1 MIDYPA
7 LCKEIER
14 TDARCRRVAIQQT
27 AARIFGSFE
36 EQGIAPGATDALA
49 ALIVG
54 CACEGGRISEREY
67 LYMYPALASAFGCG
81 YDFSTVKGAF
91 HGLVSSQKF
100 VHKEA
105 AEIAEAAKKAGDG
118 TAREILRLCL
128 LVSAADDGR
137 IPLRAKT
144 YFRFQFAPYVS

>member
-7 LCKEIER
+7 LCKEIEK
-14 TDARCRRVAIQQT
+14 TDAVGRKAALRRATDRV
-27 AARIFGSFE
+27 FGALE
-36 EQGIAPGATDALA
+36 EQGSIPAVTDALA

-67 LYMYPALASAFGCG
+67 LYMYPALASVFGSG
-81 YDFSTVKGAF
+81 YDFSPVKASF
-91 HGLVSSQKF
+91 HGLMSSQKF
-100 VHKEA
+100 MRKEA
-105 AEIAEAAKKAGDG
+105 AEVAKAAGAAGGD
-118 TAREILRLCL
+118 TAKEILRLCL
-128 LVSAADDGR
+128 LVSVAQDGR

>member
-7 LCKEIER
+7 LCKEIEK
-14 TDARCRRVAIQQT
+14 TDAVGRR
-27 AARIFGSFE
+27 AALRRATDRVFGALE
-36 EQGIAPGATDALA
+36 EQGSIPAATDALA

-67 LYMYPALASAFGCG
+67 LYMYPALASVFGS
-81 YDFSTVKGAF
+81 YDFSPVKASF

-100 VHKEA
+100 MRKEA
-105 AEIAEAAKKAGDG
+105 AVVAKAAGAAGGD
-118 TAREILRLCL
+118 TAKDILRLCL
-128 LVSAADDGR
+128 LVSAAEDGR
-137 IPLRAKT
+137 IPLHAKT

>member
-7 LCKEIER
+7 LCKEIEK
-14 TDARCRRVAIQQT
+14 TDAVGRR
-27 AARIFGSFE
+27 AALRRATDRVFGALE
-36 EQGIAPGATDALA
+36 EQGSIPAATDALA

-67 LYMYPALASAFGCG
+67 LYMYPALASVFGSG
-81 YDFSTVKGAF
+81 YDFSPVKASF

-100 VHKEA
+100 MRKEA
-105 AEIAEAAKKAGDG
+105 AVVAKAARAAGGD
-118 TAREILRLCL
+118 TAKDILRLCL
-128 LVSAADDGR
+128 LVSAAEDGR
-137 IPLRAKT
+137 IPLHAKT

>member
-7 LCKEIER
+7 LCKEIEK
-14 TDARCRRVAIQQT
+14 TDAVGRR
-27 AARIFGSFE
+27 AALRRATDRVFGALE
-36 EQGIAPGATDALA
+36 KQGSVPAATDALA

-67 LYMYPALASAFGCG
+67 LYMYPALASVFGSG
-81 YDFSTVKGAF
+81 YDFSPVKASF

-100 VHKEA
+100 MRKEA
-105 AEIAEAAKKAGDG
+105 AVVAKAAGAAGGD
-118 TAREILRLCL
+118 TAKDILRLCL
-128 LVSAADDGR
+128 LVSAAEDGR
-137 IPLRAKT
+137 IPLHAKT

>member
-14 TDARCRRVAIQQT
+14 TDARGRKASMTET
-27 AARIFGSFE
+27 AARVFGALR
-36 EQGIAPGATDALA
+36 EQGSVPAVTNALA

-67 LYMYPALASAFGCG
+67 LYMYPALASVFGSD
-81 YDFSTVKGAF
+81 YDFAPVKTAF
-91 HGLVSSQKF
+91 RGLVASQKF
-100 VHKEA
+100 VRKEA
-105 AEIAEAAKKAGDG
+105 AEVARAAGAAGGD

-128 LVSAADDGR
+128 LVSAAQDGR